1 MQQEQK
7 TKFSK
12 RDDDRLEF
20 SPKNKNLI
28 KEVTF
33 FFYCFT

>member
-7 TKFSK
+7 IKFSK
-12 RDDDRLEF
+12 RDGDRLEF
-20 SPKNKNLI
+20 PPKNKNLI

-33 FFYCFT
+33 FLYCFT